1 MEWWQAI
8 LTAYI
13 MITIILPLTYWVSA
27 EKLCCS
33 AHWHNNLEGFKEL
46 NIFGEILFTL
56 LAIIVIPLDFIVSL
70 MWEIIK
76 LGIKK

>member
-8 LTAYI
+8 ITAYV

-56 LAIIVIPLDFIVSL
+56 LAIIIIPLDFIVSL

>member
-8 LTAYI
+8 LTVYVI
-13 MITIILPLTYWVSA
+13 ITTILPLAYWVSA

-33 AHWHNNLEGFKEL
+33 AHWHNNLESGKRL
-46 NIFGEILFTL
+46 NIFGKILFTL
-56 LAIIVIPLDFIVSL
+56 LAIIIIPLDFIVSL
-70 MWEIIK
+70 MWEISK

>member
-8 LTAYI
+8 ITAYV

-33 AHWHNNLEGFKEL
+33 AHWHNNLESGKRL
-46 NIFGEILFTL
+46 NIFGKILFTL
-56 LAIIVIPLDFIVSL
+56 LAIIIIPLDFIVSL
-70 MWEIIK
+70 MWEIIQ